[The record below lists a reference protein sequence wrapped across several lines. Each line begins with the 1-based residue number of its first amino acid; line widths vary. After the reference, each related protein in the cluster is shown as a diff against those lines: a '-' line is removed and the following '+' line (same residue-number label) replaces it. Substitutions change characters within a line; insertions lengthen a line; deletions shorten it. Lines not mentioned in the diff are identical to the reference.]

1 MRKHRQ
7 RRNRLART
15 LVAAASAVSLSLL
28 AGCVGEGVD
37 LGPASSDRLVRAAIG
52 GAPDQLDPHQTS
64 SYFSFQVLENVYDTL
79 VEPDENLQMQ
89 PALAESWDISE
100 DQLTWTFHLREGVTF
115 HDGSDFTAEDVVYSY
130 TRIIDEELANAWRL
144 ATVEE
149 VTATGEYTVEIGVSQ
164 PTPNLLTA
172 IGGFKGM
179 AIVSED
185 NAESGDIAQHPI
197 GTGPFSFRDSRDGDY
212 IWLESNPDYW
222 GGAPAVDGVQFSYI
236 SEPTTAIAALRSGEV
251 DWTDSVPPQQVE
263 ALSRDQ
269 AIALDTLVS
278 TDYWYL
284 AMNQDREPWSDER
297 VRQAVAYA
305 VDRDS
310 IAQVVGYGTAVV
322 NQLAIP
328 ETSPWYAAYDR
339 YSLDPG
345 QAQELM
351 DEAGVSEASMDLMV
365 STDYPETVTAA
376 QVIADNLAA
385 IGIDVS
391 IRTLDMAT
399 WLDDQDQG
407 EFDALIM
414 GWLGNLDPDD
424 YYYAQHHSEGPS
436 NAQGYA
442 NPDVDE
448 LLDAGRQELD
458 EDRRRELYAEAATLI
473 ADDVSYLY
481 LYNPSVIQAHAQ
493 RLTGY
498 EMRSDRAVRFRDV
511 NLEEDA

>member
-1 MRKHRQ
+1 
-7 RRNRLART
+7 
-15 LVAAASAVSLSLL
+15 
-28 AGCVGEGVD
+28 
-37 LGPASSDRLVRAAIG
+37 
-52 GAPDQLDPHQTS
+52 
-64 SYFSFQVLENVYDTL
+64 
-79 VEPDENLQMQ
+79 
-89 PALAESWDISE
+89 
-100 DQLTWTFHLREGVTF
+100 
-115 HDGSDFTAEDVVYSY
+115 
-130 TRIIDEELANAWRL
+130 
-144 ATVEE
+144 
-149 VTATGEYTVEIGVSQ
+149 
-164 PTPNLLTA
+164 
-172 IGGFKGM
+172 
-179 AIVSED
+179 
-185 NAESGDIAQHPI
+185 
-197 GTGPFSFRDSRDGDY
+197 
-212 IWLESNPDYW
+212 
-222 GGAPAVDGVQFSYI
+222 
-236 SEPTTAIAALRSGEV
+236 
-251 DWTDSVPPQQVE
+251 
-263 ALSRDQ
+263 
-269 AIALDTLVS
+269 
-278 TDYWYL
+278 
-284 AMNQDREPWSDER
+284 
-297 VRQAVAYA
+297 
-305 VDRDS
+305 
-310 IAQVVGYGTAVV
+310 
-322 NQLAIP
+322 
-328 ETSPWYAAYDR
+328 
-339 YSLDPG
+339 
-345 QAQELM
+345 M

-399 WLDDQDQG
+399 WLDNQDQG